1 MEFQIGEKVECD
13 MAGVVFKG
21 EIVSYDEAKKLYKIK
36 IDIGHL
42 HAPGNLLK
50 KVP

>member
-1 MEFQIGEKVECD
+1 MDFKIGDQVECD
-13 MAGVVFKG
+13 MAGSVFKG

-50 KVP
+50 KIP